1 MERLD
6 APVNLFFV
14 RLNKDIVK
22 MMKPVTALDSFVGG
36 TREFHPDGLFST
48 EIFGRLGTPERETRF
63 SYIELGTTIYHPF
76 VYKAL
81 CSLAALYKGILE
93 GTTYAIFDEE
103 LKDFVKA
110 DPISGS
116 TGYQFFFSRWREL
129 RPKQTGSDSRSAKIE
144 YIKHHEVIETR
155 QILVLP
161 AGKRD
166 IEFDDKGRPIDHEI
180 NDLYRKIIQVSN
192 TFGSGDNLD
201 PLYNKSRVSLQ
212 QGFNEIYEYFNTL
225 VGKGK
230 KSYIQS
236 KWARRAVDYGMRNV
250 LSAPISSSKVLGGE
264 GDVNLNDT
272 MVGMFPA
279 MTATMPKVQ
288 FELTSQWLAEC
299 FPSDGSRAYLVNPQS
314 LRREE
319 KPISSRTFDKWRTTE
334 GLEKL
339 MTGFGDRGVRN
350 KPVMV
355 EGYYLALIYRDEQ
368 CVKVFESLDDL
379 PEGFNKDNV
388 KPITYS
394 EFYYYF
400 SADMWDTTPMYITRY
415 PITGEGSIS
424 PTLVYAMTTMP
435 SHKLRR
441 LNDQWEITNDS
452 YLYKR
457 FPTVEGEVS
466 WFETIA
472 MPSRSLSAAGGDFDG
487 DTVSG
492 NAIFSKE
499 SKEEIM
505 KYLDSREA
513 YIGPGNKIRN
523 SPFTE
528 TVERVLYALTG
539 I

>member
-36 TREFHPDGLFST
+36 TREFHPQGLFST

-63 SYIELGTTIYHPF
+63 SYIELGTTIFHPF

-93 GTTYAIFDEE
+93 GTTYAIYDEE
-103 LKDFVKA
+103 LKDFVKS
-110 DPISGS
+110 DPIQGQ
-116 TGYQFFFSRWREL
+116 TGYQFFFEHWRL
-129 RPKQTGSDSRSAKIE
+129 LNPKQTGSDSRAAKIK
-144 YIKHHEVIETR
+144 YIRHYDVIETR
-155 QILVLP
+155 QVLVLP
-161 AGKRD
+161 AAKRD

-192 TFGSGDNLD
+192 TFNGDENLD
-201 PLYNKSRVSLQ
+201 PIYNKSRLSLQ
-212 QGFNEIYEYFNTL
+212 QGFNEIYEYFSTL

-250 LSAPISSSKVLGGE
+250 LSAPIISSSFLGGE
-264 GDVNLNDT
+264 GDVKPNDT
-272 MVGMFPA
+272 LVGIFP
-279 MTATMPKVQ
+279 TITSTMPKVQ
-288 FELTSQWLAEC
+288 FEITSQWLAEA
-299 FPSDGSRAYLVNPQS
+299 FPSDATRAYLVNPQS

-319 KPISSRTFDKWRTTE
+319 KPITSRTFDKWRTSE

-339 MTGFGDRGVRN
+339 MVGFGNRELRN
-350 KPVMV
+350 KPIMV

-368 CVKVFESLDDL
+368 CVKVFESLDQL

-388 KPITYS
+388 KPITYT
-394 EFYYYF
+394 EFFYYF
-400 SADMWDTTPMYITRY
+400 CSEMWDETPMYITRY
-415 PITGEGSIS
+415 PITGDGSIYPS
-424 PTLVYAMTTMP
+424 LIYTMTTLP
-435 SHKLRR
+435 AQKLKR
-441 LNDQWEITNDS
+441 LNEQWEISNES
-452 YLYKR
+452 YLYKQ
-457 FPTVEGEVS
+457 FPTLGEVS
-466 WFETIA
+466 WFETIGTSPR
-472 MPSRSLSAAGGDFDG
+472 MLGGLGGDFDG
-487 DTVSG
+487 DTASG
-492 NAIFSKE
+492 NSIFSKE
-499 SKEEIM
+499 GKEEIAE
-505 KYLDSREA
+505 YFGSREA
-513 YIGPGNKIRN
+513 YIGPGGKIRN

-528 TVERVLYALTG
+528 TIERVLYALTG